1 MPIGF
6 LPSQTNKLV
15 IFFEFII
22 FMASPTNISLF
33 ANAGYIELYIDVNVG
48 LDIENKYNTKY
59 RSNGFVEGEEDEE
72 DLPVVVDLN
81 ASMF

>member
-1 MPIGF
+1 ME
-6 LPSQTNKLV
+6 V
-15 IFFEFII
+15 ISILKYLKE
-22 FMASPTNISLF
+22 
-33 ANAGYIELYIDVNVG
+33 NVG